1 MDEEASFMKAIGD
14 EWGASAPRLVF
25 ADWLDEH
32 DQPAKAKFLRLECR
46 LVRQS
51 DSRRPRGDRH
61 LAAARARFRQ
71 IGRTLDRHFLL
82 SVSRV
87 SAWGF
92 GEVIE
97 DGVKRILAGFASTPP
112 RDRWERRVSAWLK
125 AIPLG
130 VDGMSYIMLDKHGTI
145 FDVMLEGDTEDEW
158 CAGDHGEPG
167 VLGSYLRTRAKRRY
181 PALWAEV
188 ERVGATLPRCPECG
202 GRRSERTRCYECGGL
217 GWVPDVDA

>member
-1 MDEEASFMKAIGD
+1 MDEEQALVAAIRAD
-14 EWGASAPRLVF
+14 PNDNTLRLAF

-32 DQPAKAKFLRLECR
+32 DQPAKAEFLRLECR
-46 LVRQS
+46 LVSRS

-61 LAAARARFRQ
+61 LAAARTRFQQ

-82 SVSRV
+82 EVSRV

-92 GEVIE
+92 GAVLE
-97 DGVKRILAGFASTPP
+97 DGVKRILAGFAKTPP

-130 VDGMSYIMLDKHGTI
+130 VDVCSYIMLAPNGTV
-145 FDVMLEGDTEDEW
+145 FDVLLEGDTQDEW
-158 CAGDHGEPG
+158 HSSDHGEPG
-167 VLGSYLRTRAKRRY
+167 VLGECLRTRAKRRY

-188 ERVGATLPRCPECG
+188 ERVGATLPRCPACG
-202 GRRSERTRCYECGGL
+202 GRRGERTNCYECGGL